1 MKRGIAIATIGA
13 VLLLAAPI
21 VSFAQAPAAPT
32 EPGPQTPP
40 MVPPAKPGVFAAAK
54 KGPTG
59 YHLSVTGHNF
69 TSREAIEHYLAYR
82 AAILTQ
88 EQKSSWFTLVEN
100 HAKGDT
106 VPATKPDPA
115 GLRFSF
121 RMAYWRP
128 VWRYKTA
135 GSPAWKTWSPFS
147 GTPFPITDPKSV
159 SDYEAS
165 ADIVLHKGN
174 MNDADPLAYEAGAV
188 DDWLVNQVSPPT

>member
-13 VLLLAAPI
+13 GILLAAPLP
-21 VSFAQAPAAPT
+21 SLAQGPAPVT

-40 MVPPAKPGVFAAAK
+40 MVPPAKPGVFTATK

-59 YHLSVTGHNF
+59 YHLVVTGHNF

-115 GLRFSF
+115 GLRYSF

-147 GTPFPITDPKSV
+147 GAAFPVTDAKSV
-159 SDYEAS
+159 TEFEAS
-165 ADIVLHKGN
+165 ADI
-174 MNDADPLAYEAGAV
+174 
-188 DDWLVNQVSPPT
+188 

>member
-1 MKRGIAIATIGA
+1 MKRRLAIATLGA
-13 VLLLAAPI
+13 TLLLAAP
-21 VSFAQAPAAPT
+21 VVTWAQAPAPPT

-40 MVPPAKPGVFAAAK
+40 MVPPAKPGVFTAAK

-59 YHLSVTGHNF
+59 YHLVVAGHNF
-69 TSREAIEHYLAYR
+69 TSRDAIEHYLAYR

-88 EQKSSWFTLVEN
+88 EQKSAWFTLTEA

-106 VPATKPDPA
+106 VPASKPDPA
-115 GLRFSF
+115 GLRYSF

-128 VWRYKTA
+128 VWRYKAA
-135 GSPAWKTWSPFS
+135 GAPTWKSWSPFS
-147 GTPFPITDPKSV
+147 GAAFPITDAKSV
-159 SDYEAS
+159 TDFEVS
-165 ADIVLHKGN
+165 ADIVLHKGQ

>member
-1 MKRGIAIATIGA
+1 MKRGLAIGLLGATI
-13 VLLLAAPI
+13 LLAAPI
-21 VSFAQAPAAPT
+21 ASLAQAPAAPT

-40 MVPPAKPGVFAAAK
+40 MVPPAKPGVFAATK

-59 YHLSVTGHNF
+59 YHLVVAGHNF
-69 TSREAIEHYLAYR
+69 TSRDAIEHYLAYR

-115 GLRFSF
+115 GLRYSF

-135 GSPAWKTWSPFS
+135 GSPAWKTRSPFS
-147 GTPFPITDPKSV
+147 GTPFPITDAKSV
-159 SDYEAS
+159 SDFEAS
-165 ADIVLHKGN
+165 ADIVLHKGQ

>member
-13 VLLLAAPI
+13 GILLAAPI

-40 MVPPAKPGVFAAAK
+40 MVPPAKPGVFTAAK

-59 YHLSVTGHNF
+59 YHLVVTGHNF

-115 GLRFSF
+115 GLRYSF

-147 GTPFPITDPKSV
+147 GTPFPITDAKSV
-159 SDYEAS
+159 SDFEAS
-165 ADIVLHKGN
+165 ADIVLHKGQ

>member
-1 MKRGIAIATIGA
+1 MKRGIAIGLLGATI
-13 VLLLAAPI
+13 LLAAPI
-21 VSFAQAPAAPT
+21 ASLAQAPAAPT

-40 MVPPAKPGVFAAAK
+40 MVPPAKPGVFTATK

-59 YHLSVTGHNF
+59 YHLVVAGHNF
-69 TSREAIEHYLAYR
+69 TSRDAIEHYLAYR

-100 HAKGDT
+100 HAKGDA

-115 GLRFSF
+115 GLRYSF

-147 GTPFPITDPKSV
+147 GTPFPITDAKSV
-159 SDYEAS
+159 SDFEAS
-165 ADIVLHKGN
+165 ADIVLHKGQ

>member
-1 MKRGIAIATIGA
+1 MKRGLAIGLLGATI
-13 VLLLAAPI
+13 LLAAPI
-21 VSFAQAPAAPT
+21 ASLAQAPAAPT

-40 MVPPAKPGVFAAAK
+40 MVAPAKPGVFAATK

-59 YHLSVTGHNF
+59 YHLVVAGHNF
-69 TSREAIEHYLAYR
+69 TSRDAIEHYLAYR

-100 HAKGDT
+100 HAKGDA

-115 GLRFSF
+115 GLRYSF

-147 GTPFPITDPKSV
+147 GTAFPITDPKSV
-159 SDYEAS
+159 SDFEAS
-165 ADIVLHKGN
+165 ADIVLHKGQ